1 VEALLVAYIDDLDAK
16 MNIVARERM
25 SSTTGDDFTD
35 RVYSLDNRRIYKGIP
50 EDPGPGHEPD
60 AIE

>member
-1 VEALLVAYIDDLDAK
+1 
-16 MNIVARERM
+16 VARERM